1 MSFPADRLRALR
13 ALEANHFWFVAR
25 RELLERTLEAALPER
40 ADVLEVGP
48 GTGRLLGW
56 LASKGRRCIAVD
68 QHAAPD
74 GPLPGVEW
82 RLGDAVALPLGDATV
97 DAVLLLDVLE
107 HVDDRVALG
116 EAARVLRPGG
126 QLLVTVPALPL
137 LWSFR
142 DEAAGHLR
150 RYTAATLRARLRE
163 SSFSIERLFG
173 YQVSL
178 LPLLVA
184 HRLLA
189 PHAAATRERE
199 DHPRPWLNRALVWW
213 NRLDSRLSER
223 LQVPFGSSLVVL
235 ARKAAA

>member
-1 MSFPADRLRALR
+1 M
-13 ALEANHFWFVAR
+13 V
-25 RELLERTLEAALPER
+25 
-40 ADVLEVGP
+40 EVGP

-56 LASKGRRCIAVD
+56 LASTGRRCLAVD
-68 QHAAPD
+68 QHAAPA
-74 GPLPGVEW
+74 GLPDGVEW
-82 RLGDAVALPLGDATV
+82 RLGDAVALPLPAAAF
-97 DAVLLLDVLE
+97 DAVLLLDLLE
-107 HVDDRVALG
+107 HVDDRAALA

-150 RYTAATLRARLRE
+150 RYTATTLRARLRE
-163 SSFSIERLFG
+163 AGFAIERLFG

-184 HRLLA
+184 HRLLGRHD
-189 PHAAATRERE
+189 PATRERE
-199 DHPRPWLNRALVWW
+199 DHPNPWLNRALVWW
-213 NRLDSRLSER
+213 NRVDGRVSER

-235 ARKAAA
+235 ARKVAT